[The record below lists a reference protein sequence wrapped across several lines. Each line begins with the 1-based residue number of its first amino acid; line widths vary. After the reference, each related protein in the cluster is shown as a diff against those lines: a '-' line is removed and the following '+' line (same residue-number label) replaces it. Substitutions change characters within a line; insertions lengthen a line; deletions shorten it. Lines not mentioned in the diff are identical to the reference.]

1 MKKTKVHII
10 SHSHLDREWY
20 LPYEQHHM
28 RLIELFDDLF
38 ELFENDPDFKSFHL
52 DGQTIPLDDF
62 LEVRPEK
69 EAQLRKYIQEGK
81 LKIGPFYILQDD
93 FLISS
98 ESNTRNML
106 VGINESKKWGEP
118 VNLGYFPD
126 TFGNMGQAPQMMK
139 LAGIDAMAFGRG
151 VKSTGFNNAV
161 LDEEYST
168 QYSEINWEG
177 SDGTEMFSLLFAN
190 WYSNGNE
197 IPTEEKEAK
206 KFWDIKLAD
215 AEKFASTRHLL
226 MMNGCDHQPVQMD
239 VSKAIKLANE
249 LYPDYEF
256 VHSNFEDYLKE
267 VQAELPKDIGSVKGE
282 LRSQETDG
290 WYTLANTASS
300 HVYIKQKNTDVQHLL
315 EKVTEPLASM
325 AFEITQEYPHDQLRY
340 AWKTLM
346 QNHPH
351 DSICACS
358 ADSVH
363 KGMMTRFE
371 NAEQV
376 GLFLKDEALRHL
388 QVATDTSLF
397 PEDSRP
403 FMVFNT
409 LGQSKTATLD
419 VTIEWERI
427 PFTGRI
433 PKEIYKELED
443 KKLPAFNVI
452 DSEGNQVDF
461 DFLGQE
467 VSFNYDLPKDAFRI
481 PFMAQYVTIR
491 IPLKDMP
498 AFSWNT
504 FALVEAKQAVERKSF
519 ESNNVMENDFMKVD
533 ILDNG
538 TLTIY
543 DKIEEKVYSDIMYF
557 DDTGDIGNE
566 YIFKQ
571 ANDDPILS
579 SKEGEFSF
587 RTLEQ
592 TELLHRVELKH
603 LMLIPESADELLDY
617 ERKSVVDITQRKAK
631 RSDVLIPFEIKTEI
645 TLERDSRVLLFKSS
659 FDNQAKDHRVR
670 VVFDSK
676 ETSEYHY
683 SESIFEVVKRPNG
696 VSDAWENPSNPQPQQ
711 GFTALNSLVVGNIGL
726 NEYEILEN
734 RKLAVTLLR
743 STGELGDW
751 GYFPTP
757 LAQCLGESTVE
768 YSLAFQHEE
777 DRFQVYKDVKSQQI
791 PFETVQTAVKKG
803 GRQVQ
808 GQFIHFEGKQALV
821 TALKRK
827 EAASDLI
834 LRAFNLS
841 NESKDEM
848 SVSKEGYQVFKTD
861 LIETLLDESYTS
873 ELQAGEIK
881 TVRLKKGE

>member
-1 MKKTKVHII
+1 MNKTKVHII

-38 ELFENDPDFKSFHL
+38 DLFENDPNFKSFHL

-161 LDEEYST
+161 IDEEYST

-197 IPTEEKEAK
+197 IPTTEKEAI

-215 AEKFASTRHLL
+215 AEKFASTKHLL

-239 VSKAIKLANE
+239 VSEGIALANK

-267 VQAELPKDIGSVKGE
+267 VQADLPEDIGKVKGE

-300 HVYIKQKNTDVQHLL
+300 HVYIKQKNTDVQNLL
-315 EKVTEPLASM
+315 ERVTEPLATM
-325 AFEITQEYPHDQLRY
+325 AFDVTGKYPHDELRY

-388 QVATDTSLF
+388 ENNTDTSMF
-397 PEDSRP
+397 PEDSKP

-409 LGQSKTATLD
+409 LGNKKTSTLE
-419 VTIEWERI
+419 VKVEWERI
-427 PFTGRI
+427 VFNSQL
-433 PKEIYKELED
+433 PKELFKELEEQETPNF
-443 KKLPAFNVI
+443 KVI
-452 DSEGNQVDF
+452 DSQGNDVEF
-461 DFLGQE
+461 DLLDEE
-467 VSFNYDLPKDAFRI
+467 VSFNYDLPKDGFRI
-481 PFMAQYVTIR
+481 PYMAKYITIR
-491 IPLKDMP
+491 IPVQDMP

-504 FALVEAKQAVERKSF
+504 FALAATDNMTVETYEDT
-519 ESNNVMENDFMKVD
+519 NVLENDFMKVTV
-533 ILDNG
+533 LDNG
-538 TLTIY
+538 GLSVY
-543 DKIEEKVYSDIMYF
+543 DKIENKNYDDIMYF

-566 YIFKQ
+566 YIFRQ
-571 ANDDPILS
+571 ANNDPIIS
-579 SKEGEFSF
+579 SKDGEFSF
-587 RTLEQ
+587 KTLEH
-592 TELLHRVELKH
+592 TALRHRLELTHTLH
-603 LMLIPESADELLDY
+603 IPESADDSFDY
-617 ERKSVVDITQRKAK
+617 ECKSVVDIRERKAE
-631 RSDVLIPFEIKTEI
+631 RSHVLIPFEIKTEI
-645 TLERDSRVLLFKSS
+645 TLDRDSKVLDFKSH
-659 FDNQAKDHRVR
+659 FNNQAKDHRVR
-670 VVFDSK
+670 VVFDTQTQSD
-676 ETSEYHY
+676 HHF
-683 SESIFEVVKRPNG
+683 SESIFEVVERPNG

-711 GFTALNSLVVGNIGL
+711 GFTALNSFVVGNIGL
-726 NEYEILEN
+726 NEYEVLEN
-734 RKLAVTLLR
+734 QKLAVTLLR
-743 STGELGDW
+743 SIGELGDW

-757 LAQCLGESTVE
+757 LAQCIGDSTVE
-768 YSLAFQHEE
+768 YSLAFQHGD
-777 DRFQVYKDVKSQQI
+777 DRFEVYKEVKSKHV
-791 PFETVQTAVKKG
+791 PFQTVQTAVKKG
-803 GRQVQ
+803 SRKAQD
-808 GQFIHFEGKQALV
+808 QFINVEGTQAQV

-827 EAASDLI
+827 EAETDLI
-834 LRAFNLS
+834 IRAYNLS
-841 NESKDEM
+841 NDQAGSFA
-848 SVSKEGYQVFKTD
+848 VSKENYDSFQTD
-861 LIETLLDESYTS
+861 LIETIVADKATDDLS
-873 ELQAGEIK
+873 AGEIK
-881 TVRLKKGE
+881 TIRLTRGK

>member
-1 MKKTKVHII
+1 MKKTVHII

-98 ESNTRNML
+98 EANTRNML
-106 VGINESKKWGEP
+106 VGLDESKKWGEP

-161 LDEEYST
+161 IDEEYST

-197 IPTEEKEAK
+197 IPTTEKEAVE
-206 KFWDIKLAD
+206 FWDTKLAD
-215 AEKFASTRHLL
+215 AEKFASTDHLL

-239 VSKAIKLANE
+239 VTKGITLANK

-256 VHSNFEDYLKE
+256 IHSNFEDYLKD
-267 VQAELPKDIGSVKGE
+267 VQEDLPEDIGSVKGE

-300 HVYIKQKNTDVQHLL
+300 HVYIKQKNTDVQNLL
-315 EKVTEPLASM
+315 ERVTEPLATM
-325 AFEITQEYPHDQLRY
+325 AYDVTKEYPHDQLRY

-363 KGMMTRFE
+363 EGMMTRFE

-388 QVATDTSLF
+388 QENTDTSMF
-397 PEDSRP
+397 PEASKP

-409 LGQSKTATLD
+409 LGSPKTSTVD
-419 VTIEWERI
+419 VQIEWERLL
-427 PFTGRI
+427 FGGRK
-433 PKEIYKELED
+433 PKEVFKELED
-443 KKLPAFNVI
+443 RETPNFNVV
-452 DSEGNQVDF
+452 DVEGNNVDF
-461 DFLGQE
+461 DLIDEE
-467 VSFNYDLPKDAFRI
+467 VSFNYDLPKDQFRVAY
-481 PFMAQYVTIR
+481 MAKYITIR
-491 IPLKDMP
+491 IAIKDMP
-498 AFSWNT
+498 AFSWDSY
-504 FALVEAKQAVERKSF
+504 ALVESKEKVVKNTF
-519 ESNNVMENDFMKVD
+519 EENNVLENDFMKVS
-533 ILDNG
+533 ILEDG
-538 TLTIY
+538 GLTVY
-543 DKIEEKVYSDIMYF
+543 DKIEEKEYSDIMHF

-566 YIFKQ
+566 YIFRQ
-571 ANDDPILS
+571 ANTDPILT
-579 SKEGEFSF
+579 SKDAEFSF
-587 RTLEQ
+587 KTVEH
-592 TELLHRVELKH
+592 TDLLHRVELTH
-603 LMLIPESADELLDY
+603 TMQIPESADELLDY
-617 ERKSVVDITQRKAK
+617 ETRSVVDITERKAE
-631 RSDVLIPFEIKTEI
+631 RSDALIPFEIKTVL
-645 TLERDSRVLLFKSS
+645 TLERDSKVLDFKSS

-670 VVFDSK
+670 VVFDTQEASD
-676 ETSEYHY
+676 HHF

-726 NEYEILEN
+726 NEYEVLEN
-734 RKLAVTLLR
+734 QKLAVTLLR
-743 STGELGDW
+743 SVGELGDW

-757 LAQCLGESTVE
+757 LAQCIGKSTVE
-768 YSLAFQHEE
+768 YSLAFQHGS
-777 DRFQVYKDVKSQQI
+777 DRYSVYKDVKSKHV
-791 PFETVQTAVKKG
+791 PFETVQTSVKKG
-803 GRQVQ
+803 NRLAHD
-808 GQFIHFEGKQALV
+808 QFILVGGDQALV

-827 EAASDLI
+827 ESESDLI

-841 NESKDEM
+841 NDEAGEFA
-848 SVSKEGYQVFKTD
+848 VSKEAYDVFNTD
-861 LIETLLDESYTS
+861 LIETVLEEKATNSLL
-873 ELQAGEIK
+873 AGEIK